1 MRPIV
6 KAFFEYDMTQTLKCA
21 YCGAISQQTNPEK
34 ILGVNLQNPGPLKR
48 LLRHN
53 VFAPA
58 TMTGWRCGVCHQF
71 EATTELVKSLEL
83 ATTPEMLV
91 VEFRR
96 FNTNRQKDNVHI
108 PFTQWLELTPYTI
121 NRTPTKYRLMA
132 VVHHSGT
139 LSRGHYVTVARGPR
153 GEWQRMNDQVV
164 SDTTVTEALRP
175 SSDFSPYLLFYAKI
189 ALGKAITS

>member
-1 MRPIV
+1 
-6 KAFFEYDMTQTLKCA
+6 MTQNLKCA
-21 YCGAISQQTNPEK
+21 YCHAISQQTNPEK
-34 ILGVNLQNPGPLKR
+34 ILGVNLQHPGPLKR
-48 LLRHN
+48 LLHHN

-71 EATTELVKSLEL
+71 VATTELVRSLEL
-83 ATTPEMLV
+83 HTTPEILI

-96 FNTNRQKDNVHI
+96 FNSNGQKDNVHI
-108 PFTQWLELTPYTI
+108 PFTQWLDLTPYTI

-139 LSRGHYVTVARGPR
+139 LNRGHYVTVARGPR
-153 GEWQRMNDQVV
+153 GEWQRMNDQIV

-175 SSDFSPYLLFYAKI
+175 SNDFAPYLLLYAKI

>member
-6 KAFFEYDMTQTLKCA
+6 KALFEFDMTQTLKCDN
-21 YCGAISQQTNPEK
+21 CHEISQQTNPDK

-48 LLRHN
+48 LLRHE

-58 TMTGWRCGVCHQF
+58 TMTGWRCQLCQF
-71 EATTELVKSLEL
+71 VATTELVKSLEL
-83 ATTPEMLV
+83 ATTPEILV

-96 FNTNRQKDNVHI
+96 FSSNRQKDNVHI
-108 PFTQWLELTPYTI
+108 PFTQWLDLTRHTI

-132 VVHHSGT
+132 VIHHSGT
-139 LSRGHYVTVARGPR
+139 LDRGHYVTVARGP
-153 GEWQRMNDQVV
+153 GGNWQRMNDQVV
-164 SDTTVTEALRP
+164 TDVTVTEALRP
-175 SSDFSPYLLFYAKI
+175 SNDFTPYLLFYAKI

>member
-6 KAFFEYDMTQTLKCA
+6 KALFEFGITQTLKCA
-21 YCGAISQQTNPEK
+21 YCRAISQQTNPEK

-58 TMTGWRCGVCHQF
+58 TMTGWRCRVCHQF

-83 ATTPEMLV
+83 ATTPEILV

-96 FNTNRQKDNVHI
+96 FNSDGQKDNVHI
-108 PFTQWLELTPYTI
+108 PFTQWLDLTPYTI

-132 VVHHSGT
+132 VVNHSGT
-139 LSRGHYVTVARGPR
+139 LNRGHYVTVARGPR
-153 GEWQRMNDQVV
+153 GNWQRMNDEVV
-164 SDTTVTEALRP
+164 TDATVAEALRL
-175 SSDFSPYLLFYAKI
+175 SNDFTPYLLFYAKI
-189 ALGKAITS
+189 PSYKAITG